1 MAISNASDIK
11 VEPSSRPAGN
21 GFIGFLKQ
29 HPIGFWFIF
38 WGEFAERCSYY
49 GMRAILSV
57 YMAEQLGLGRSN
69 ATTYMSFFIAACYFL
84 PLVGGFLA
92 DNFFGKY
99 RTIVWFSIPYI
110 LGHVVLG
117 IEEPLYLFIALCLLA
132 MGSGVIKPNIS
143 TLMGMT
149 YDQQRPGQEQLRSSA
164 FSMFYMAINIGAAIS
179 QFVIPLLRTR
189 YGYSIAFLFPAVLM
203 AIAFAIFASGRKF
216 YAIEKIERRHKTPEE
231 RALQWKVLGRIL
243 GLFLLVMFFWA
254 IFDQA
259 SSTWIFFAYSYM
271 DWTVL
276 PGLQVEPEQM
286 QALNPVL
293 IVLLLPAITYLWV
306 ALDRRGIKVRAT
318 DKMLIGFLLT
328 AACMGVTAV
337 AGYLAGPS
345 ETLLAPSANRV
356 VTAQAAKTAEDQLP
370 ALRAGS
376 VAAAIAAP
384 STPSAAAALMLPDV
398 LNHGYVRTDNKVSI
412 WWQII
417 AYLVIT
423 VAEILVSVTGL
434 ELAFVAAPKS
444 MTSFVTS
451 LWLLTVFLGN
461 LLINAPIARLYPVMN
476 PGTYFL
482 MFSAMM
488 VAVVIIFIP
497 VARRFNRIVAEEA
510 ALERALS
517 EGITAQPHFRED
529 EGISK
534 LPGE

>member
-1 MAISNASDIK
+1 MAISNESEVTI
-11 VEPSSRPAGN
+11 EPSPRPAPTVPAGN
-21 GFIGFLKQ
+21 GLIGFLKQ

-49 GMRAILSV
+49 GMRAILAV
-57 YMAEQLGLGRSN
+57 YMAERLGFGRAN
-69 ATTYMSFFIAACYFL
+69 ATTYNSLFIASCYFL
-84 PLVGGFLA
+84 PLIGGFLA
-92 DNFFGKY
+92 DNYFGKY

-117 IEEPLYLFIALCLLA
+117 VEEPLYLFIALCLLA

-149 YDQQRPGQEQLRSSA
+149 YDQQRPGQDQLRSSA

-179 QFVIPLLRTR
+179 QFAIPKIRTN
-189 YGYSIAFLFPAVLM
+189 YGYSIAFLFPAILM
-203 AIAFAIFASGRKF
+203 AVAFAIFAAGKRF

-254 IFDQA
+254 VFDQA
-259 SSTWIFFAYSYM
+259 SSTWVFFAYSYM

-276 PGLQVEPEQM
+276 PGFKVEPEQM

-306 ALDRRGIKVRAT
+306 VLDRRSIKVRAT
-318 DKMLIGFLLT
+318 DKLLLGFLLT
-328 AACMGVTAV
+328 AACMGITAV
-337 AGYLAGPS
+337 AGFLAGPS
-345 ETLLAPSANRV
+345 ETLLAPSTNRV
-356 VTAQAAKTAEDQLP
+356 VTAQAAKTAEEQMP

-376 VAAAIAAP
+376 VAAMIAAP
-384 STPSAAAALMLPDV
+384 SAPGAAVAAMIPDA
-398 LNHGYVRTDNKVSI
+398 LSHSYVHADNKVSI

-434 ELAFVAAPKS
+434 ELAFVAAPKT
-444 MTSFVTS
+444 MKSFVTS

-461 LLINAPIARLYPVMN
+461 LLINAPIARLYPEMT

-482 MFSAMM
+482 MFTGMM

-497 VARRFNRIVAEEA
+497 VAKRFNRVVAEEA
-510 ALERALS
+510 ALERAMS
-517 EGITAQPHFRED
+517 EGGTA
-529 EGISK
+529 
-534 LPGE
+534 

>member
-1 MAISNASDIK
+1 MA
-11 VEPSSRPAGN
+11 V
-21 GFIGFLKQ
+21 
-29 HPIGFWFIF
+29 
-38 WGEFAERCSYY
+38 
-49 GMRAILSV
+49 
-57 YMAEQLGLGRSN
+57 
-69 ATTYMSFFIAACYFL
+69 
-84 PLVGGFLA
+84 
-92 DNFFGKY
+92 
-99 RTIVWFSIPYI
+99 
-110 LGHVVLG
+110 
-117 IEEPLYLFIALCLLA
+117 
-132 MGSGVIKPNIS
+132 
-143 TLMGMT
+143 
-149 YDQQRPGQEQLRSSA
+149 
-164 FSMFYMAINIGAAIS
+164 
-179 QFVIPLLRTR
+179 
-189 YGYSIAFLFPAVLM
+189 
-203 AIAFAIFASGRKF
+203 AFAIFASGKHF
-216 YAIEKIERRHKTPEE
+216 YAVEKIERRHKTPEE

-271 DWTVL
+271 EWTVL
-276 PGLQVEPEQM
+276 PGFQVEPEQM

-328 AACMGVTAV
+328 AICMGITAV

-345 ETLLAPSANRV
+345 ETLLAPAVNRLISPE
-356 VTAQAAKTAEDQLP
+356 ARKTAEERLP

-376 VAAAIAAP
+376 VASIGSAAP
-384 STPSAAAALMLPDV
+384 IAPAAAVSATLPDT
-398 LNHGYVRTDNKVSI
+398 LNDPYVRPENKVSI
-412 WWQII
+412 WWQMI

-444 MTSFVTS
+444 MKSFVTS

-461 LLINAPIARLYPVMN
+461 LLINAPIARLYPTMN

-497 VARRFNRIVAEEA
+497 VAKRFNRIVAEEV
-510 ALERALS
+510 ALERAMT
-517 EGITAQPHFRED
+517 EGITAQPDFRAE

-534 LPGE
+534 MPGDKET